1 MVYDFDLPV
10 SRQGS
15 ASLKHDALD
24 KVFGAEDILPLWV
37 ADMDFP
43 APPAVTKALLERA
56 SHAVYGYTLFPP
68 ELTHSL
74 MDWFAQRHSWQ
85 VQPQWVV
92 MAPGVV
98 PSLHAAAMAFAQPG
112 QGIIVQ
118 SPVYPPF
125 FAAVEKTGRRLLVN
139 PLREEQGRYEM
150 DFEHLEACMQDDA
163 RVLFLCSPH
172 NPVGRV
178 WTREELQRL
187 LALAERYNNLIMSD
201 DIHCDLVYP
210 GQRHQMLADLPG
222 AEGRVIT
229 AVAPSKSFN
238 IPGMGLSALIIPD
251 AGQRRAIEQ
260 VFASLCMQQA
270 NPFSV
275 TAFAAAYRE
284 GGPWLDALIDYLQD
298 NRDRA
303 CELINQQL
311 APIRVQ
317 VPEST
322 YLLWLD
328 CRELGWSDQALKRF
342 FVQQAKVGL
351 NPGISFGAAGSGFMR
366 LNIGTQWSVIEQAI
380 KQVGQALKARG

>member
-1 MVYDFDLPV
+1 MTVDFDRPL
-10 SRQGS
+10 SRLGS
-15 ASLKHDALD
+15 ASLKYDARQQ
-24 KVFGAEDILPLWV
+24 VFGSADVLPLWV
-37 ADMDFP
+37 ADMDFAAP
-43 APPAVTKALLERA
+43 AAVTDALLARA
-56 SHAVYGYTLFPP
+56 AHPVYGYTLFPP
-68 ELTHSL
+68 ELVNSL
-74 MDWFAQRHSWQ
+74 IDWFAARHGWSI
-85 VQPQWVV
+85 QPEWVV

-98 PSLHAAAMAFAQPG
+98 PSLHAAALAFAEAG

-118 SPVYPPF
+118 PPVYPPF
-125 FAAVEKTGRRLLVN
+125 FSAVEKTDRRLLIN
-139 PLREEQGRYEM
+139 PLLEDGGRYQM
-150 DFEHLEACMQDDA
+150 DFAHLEACMQEGA

-178 WTREELQRL
+178 WRRDELERV
-187 LALAERYNNLIMSD
+187 LALAERYQVLIFSD
-201 DIHCDLVYP
+201 DIHCDLVYR
-210 GQRHQMLADLPG
+210 GQQHQMLAALPG

-251 AGQRRAIEQ
+251 ASQRRAIEQ
-260 VFASLCMQQA
+260 VFASLSMQQA

-275 TAFAAAYRE
+275 TAFTAAYNA
-284 GGPWLDALIDYLQD
+284 GGPWLDALLDYLQD

-303 CELINQQL
+303 CAMINRQL

-328 CRELGWSDQALKRF
+328 CRAMGLPDAELKHF
-342 FVQQAKVGL
+342 FIDEAKVGL

-366 LNIGTQWSVIEQAI
+366 LNIGTQWSLIEQALQQI
-380 KQVGQALKARG
+380 GDALLARN